1 MQNGFRVAL
10 STVPRYRQKYCMKE
24 IYQVLGLRSKTQ
36 FYRYRNGD
44 TKLNPAEAKVIKEVI
59 EKYKS

>member
-10 STVPRYRQKYCMKE
+10 SAVPRYRQKECRKE
-24 IYQVLGLRSKTQ
+24 IYHVLGLRSKTQ
-36 FYRYRNGD
+36 FYRYWNGE
-44 TKLNPAEAKVIKEVI
+44 TKLNPAEVKVIKEVI